1 MANVSPRKTP
11 RREREKQYVGFNAE
25 PQNIG
30 TRTGKAMPENVKL
43 LANGFEDP
51 DEFLN
56 ASSSPRAETEMDID
70 SVRTVNA
77 RAGFISGRSS
87 VASRRTVRTEI
98 TSRSVVGSVNGHGRK
113 SLTGLAEENVRD
125 DDEEEEE
132 EMRGHVVDSLL
143 DDTLSGK
150 GKGKQ
155 TDNGQMSQSLEDMEL
170 STIEDTPTKRRNGP
184 HRPRPSASPASGS
197 SRPIL
202 SQLAERGL
210 DDIRLPVNGL
220 NGDDSGNAFDD
231 DDEDN
236 DGDVAESPSVRAAK
250 TGNAKRMNASKRIF
264 TAKSKRLSKANGE
277 LSALS
282 RRAPNGSNG
291 IGSRPSD
298 RDDTAAPQAGPSR
311 RTGDSERDGE
321 QRQDVQEEDAEAG
334 GLDADDEA
342 PAADD
347 QVLDD
352 ENADGVD
359 PGFGMD
365 DFGDEQAGLDAD
377 PQQISSRRSSTR
389 AAAAKSREKTAATA
403 KGKGR
408 KAQVS
413 PERNSADEFDGVPE
427 AEAVPI
433 KAKTA
438 AKKPAARPKPAAK
451 AKKVTKANQT
461 KALARETSAEP
472 RPRSKSHAQIATAQL
487 EQVDE
492 AARTRGRLRSAAE
505 RHKPLRHWL
514 GEKPVLKRS
523 VITDTGDANNVV
535 PEVQGWLIKQQ
546 PVQSL
551 VNKRAGV
558 KRKRAGSNSV
568 PPRTANKRRAAGEEE
583 EDEYAGWEDETEASA
598 IVAQYSPG
606 GSTEQEHVRRI
617 ACTKAMVR
625 VKAIKNANFG
635 YQKIFGEEEF
645 FAAGVLHIPV
655 KAEKASK
662 NSRDNAY
669 AFHVFK
675 GCVKVSIHRHQF
687 IIAEG
692 GQFMI
697 PRGNFYAIENVCD
710 KTVEIFFSQARRLKQ
725 SEIEAADQKG
735 AESQSEDGQGMDQDD
750 GSGSEDANN

>member
-1 MANVSPRKTP
+1 VSPACGADGPTCTDL
-11 RREREKQYVGFNAE
+11 NAR
-25 PQNIG
+25 
-30 TRTGKAMPENVKL
+30 RTGKAMPENVKL

-113 SLTGLAEENVRD
+113 SLTGLAEENARD

-170 STIEDTPTKRRNGP
+170 STIEDTPSKLNGSGYPRGTAILTNACGPTAKRRNGP

-210 DDIRLPVNGL
+210 GDIRLPVNGL

-282 RRAPNGSNG
+282 RRALNGSNG

-298 RDDTAAPQAGPSR
+298 GDDTAAPQAGPSR
-311 RTGDSERDGE
+311 RTGDSEREGE

-365 DFGDEQAGLDAD
+365 DFGDEQADLDAD

-403 KGKGR
+403 KGKGKKTR
-408 KAQVS
+408 VS
-413 PERNSADEFDGVPE
+413 PERNSADEFDEVPE
-427 AEAVPI
+427 TEAVPI

-438 AKKPAARPKPAAK
+438 AKKPAPRPKPAAK

-461 KALARETSAEP
+461 KALARDTSAEP

-492 AARTRGRLRSAAE
+492 G
-505 RHKPLRHWL
+505 
-514 GEKPVLKRS
+514 
-523 VITDTGDANNVV
+523 
-535 PEVQGWLIKQQ
+535 
-546 PVQSL
+546 
-551 VNKRAGV
+551 
-558 KRKRAGSNSV
+558 
-568 PPRTANKRRAAGEEE
+568 
-583 EDEYAGWEDETEASA
+583 
-598 IVAQYSPG
+598 
-606 GSTEQEHVRRI
+606 
-617 ACTKAMVR
+617 
-625 VKAIKNANFG
+625 
-635 YQKIFGEEEF
+635 
-645 FAAGVLHIPV
+645 
-655 KAEKASK
+655 
-662 NSRDNAY
+662 
-669 AFHVFK
+669 
-675 GCVKVSIHRHQF
+675 
-687 IIAEG
+687 
-692 GQFMI
+692 
-697 PRGNFYAIENVCD
+697 
-710 KTVEIFFSQARRLKQ
+710 
-725 SEIEAADQKG
+725 
-735 AESQSEDGQGMDQDD
+735 
-750 GSGSEDANN
+750 